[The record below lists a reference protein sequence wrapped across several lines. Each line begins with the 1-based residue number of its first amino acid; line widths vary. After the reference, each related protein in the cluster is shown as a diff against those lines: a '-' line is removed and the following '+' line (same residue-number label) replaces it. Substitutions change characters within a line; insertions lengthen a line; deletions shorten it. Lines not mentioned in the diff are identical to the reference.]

1 MPRTNLSLGNLFR
14 ATQGSN
20 RTTQAVSLNAMNASA
35 GTAASMMAFAID
47 SVTPN
52 LPAYTYVVE
61 STNESA
67 TFSFGTA
74 GSLHGNRVANIA
86 ANYSV
91 TFNNANFTLGSPTL
105 GASPS
110 FPITPAAISVSNYS
124 EAESILSMRY
134 ADGYNLA
141 ATNYNST
148 STKVL
153 YAVDVYNTINQP
165 DFCLV
170 FGTQIELA
178 NGTMINVEDLNVG
191 DEIKA
196 WVPSGL
202 PDESQDPES
211 DQIEWR
217 FYHSEVLSGS
227 AQTVT
232 VTDLTFNFAEGYF
245 SLNNGLI
252 KATETHPLYVWD
264 NEIGKYKFK
273 NVGDILLGDR
283 IIKYT
288 EENGEEEIEVVNIE
302 IVNLVSEIVTINVE
316 SADVYISNGFISH
329 NKIGL
334 TNAQPAIPA
343 AGLRMYLD
351 PTKTASFGAG
361 SLPSTGTPSVDW
373 LDLSGWGTGV
383 RPSAQ
388 SPMERSGGNP
398 SYNNG
403 ASRKERYYSFDGGDL
418 FFKDTSSNISGG
430 STQFNSSAYSV
441 GVWIRVTSHPTSGY
455 YQLFGKQNGVGVGSR
470 IISLYLHSNGS
481 GTYFLHD
488 GTTVQGNSNN
498 FSMSTNVWYFVG
510 YTAAQ
515 SGTNVFYLDNSSIG
529 TVSNGALTYTTS
541 GQIMIG
547 GNQSEAAYFYT
558 GQLGPVLFY
567 NTQLNSTNMGN
578 IYSHFS
584 PTYK

>member
-14 ATQGSN
+14 ATTGAA
-20 RTTQAVSLNAMNASA
+20 RTSQAVSLNARNASA
-35 GTAASMMAFAID
+35 GTAASMLAFAVD

-67 TFSFGTA
+67 TFSFGSQ
-74 GSLHGNRVANIA
+74 GSLHGTRVGSVA

-91 TFNNANFTLGSPTL
+91 TFDNANFSVGTPTL

-110 FPITPAAISVSNYS
+110 FPLTPAAISVSNYS
-124 EAESILSMRY
+124 EAQSTLSMTY

-141 ATNYNST
+141 ATGYNST

-153 YAVDVYNTINQP
+153 WAVDVYNTINQP
-165 DFCLV
+165 DFCLL
-170 FGTQIELA
+170 FGTQIELED
-178 NGTMINVEDLNVG
+178 GSMINIEDLNVG
-191 DEIKA
+191 DSIKA
-196 WVPSGL
+196 WVPAGL
-202 PDESQDPES
+202 PDESQDSES
-211 DQIEWR
+211 DQIDWR
-217 FYHSEVLSGS
+217 FYHSDTISGS
-227 AQTVT
+227 VQNVI
-232 VTDLTFNFAEGYF
+232 VNDLVFNFASGYV
-245 SLNNGLI
+245 SINNGLI

-264 NEIGKYKFK
+264 NEISKYKFK
-273 NVGDILLGDR
+273 NVGDILPGD
-283 IIKYT
+283 KLVMKDET
-288 EENGEEEIEVVNIE
+288 EVEVTNIEMIEDDIE
-302 IVNLVSEIVTINVE
+302 IVTVNVE
-316 SADVYISNGFISH
+316 EADVYISNGLISH
-329 NKIGL
+329 NKVGA

-343 AGLRMYLD
+343 SGLRMYLD
-351 PTKTASFGAG
+351 PSKTASFGAG

-373 LDLSGWGTGV
+373 LDLSGYGTGV
-383 RPSAQ
+383 RPAAQ
-388 SPMERSGGNP
+388 SPMAKSGGNP

-418 FFKDTSSNISGG
+418 FFKDTSSNINGG
-430 STQFNSSAYSV
+430 IAQFNSSAYSI
-441 GVWIRVTSHPTSGY
+441 GMWIRVTSHPTNGY
-455 YQLFGKQNGVGVGSR
+455 YQLFGKQTSATVGTR
-470 IISLYLHSNGS
+470 IISLYLNSNGS

-515 SGTNVFYLDNSSIG
+515 SGTNTFYFDNTSVG

-547 GNQSEAAYFYT
+547 GNQYESSYFYT

-567 NTQLNSTNMGN
+567 NTQLTGTNMGN

>member
-14 ATQGSN
+14 ATTGAA
-20 RTTQAVSLNAMNASA
+20 RTSQAVSLNARNASA
-35 GTAASMMAFAID
+35 GTAASMLAFAVD

-61 STNESA
+61 STSEAA
-67 TFSFGTA
+67 TFSFGSA
-74 GSLHGNRVANIA
+74 GALHGTRVGSVA

-91 TFNNANFTLGSPTL
+91 TFNNANFSVGTATL

-110 FPITPAAISVSNYS
+110 FPITPASIATSNYA
-124 EAESILSMRY
+124 EAESILSMTY

-141 ATNYNST
+141 ATNYNVA
-148 STKVL
+148 STKTL

-165 DFCLV
+165 DFCLL
-170 FGTQIELA
+170 FGTQIELE
-178 NGTMINVEDLNVG
+178 NGTFINIEDLNVG
-191 DEIKA
+191 DRIKA
-196 WVPSGL
+196 WVPAGL

-211 DQIEWR
+211 DQIDWR
-217 FYHSEVLSGS
+217 FYHSDTISGS
-227 AQTVT
+227 IQNV
-232 VTDLTFNFAEGYF
+232 VVNDLVFNFASGYF
-245 SLNNGLI
+245 SINNGLI

-264 NEIGKYKFK
+264 NEIEKYKFK
-273 NVGDILLGDR
+273 NVGDILIGDR
-283 IIKYT
+283 LVMQDET
-288 EENGEEEIEVVNIE
+288 EVEVTNIEMVEDDIE
-302 IVNLVSEIVTINVE
+302 IVTVNVE
-316 SADVYISNGFISH
+316 EADVYISNGLISH
-329 NKIGL
+329 NKVGA

-343 AGLRMYLD
+343 SGLRMYLD
-351 PTKTASFGAG
+351 PSKTASFGAG

-373 LDLSGWGTGV
+373 LDLAGYGTGV
-383 RPSAQ
+383 RPAAQ
-388 SPMERSGGNP
+388 SPMVKSGGNP

-418 FFKDTSSNISGG
+418 FFKDTSSNINGG
-430 STQFNSSAYSV
+430 IAQFNSSGYSV
-441 GVWIRVTSHPTSGY
+441 GAWIRVTSHPANGY
-455 YQLFGKQNGVGVGSR
+455 YQIFGKQSGAAVGTR
-470 IISLYLHSNGS
+470 IISLYLNSNGS

-488 GTTVQGNSNN
+488 GTTVQGNSNT

-515 SGTNVFYLDNSSIG
+515 SGTNVFYLDNSSVG

-547 GNQSEAAYFYT
+547 GNQYESSYFYT
-558 GQLGPVLFY
+558 GQIGPVLFY
-567 NTQLNSTNMGN
+567 NTQLSGTKMGE